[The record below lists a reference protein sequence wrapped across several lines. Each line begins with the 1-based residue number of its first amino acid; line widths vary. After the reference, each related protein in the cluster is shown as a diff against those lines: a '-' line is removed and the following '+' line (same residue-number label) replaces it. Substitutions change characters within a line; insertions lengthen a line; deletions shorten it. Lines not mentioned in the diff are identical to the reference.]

1 VLMQSTPPLIK
12 RLPSV
17 RGKLIANAS
26 LRHLTWFRTGGKA
39 EVLFRPADT
48 EDLQTFRRELDPQI
62 NVTAIGLG
70 SNILIRDGGVK
81 GVVILLGKAFR
92 KITFNNTE
100 VIAEAGVSSVTLSRA
115 CREKSLG
122 GLEFLSGIPGSV
134 GGALRM
140 NAGAYGREI
149 KDVLVSARALDPTGT
164 LLNLPMKDFDFSYRS
179 SALSQKWIFVS
190 ARLSCAMVERDEI
203 ERRMV
208 EIENHRRSTQPVQ
221 VRTGGSTFK
230 NLEKIKAWQLIASA
244 GCRGL
249 SVGDAIVSERHCN
262 FLINRGNASARDI
275 EDLGEEVRE
284 RVKRHS
290 GVSLEWEIERIGTK
304 AREIIQ

>member
-1 VLMQSTPPLIK
+1 MRSTPHLIK
-12 RLPSV
+12 RLPAV
-17 RGKLIANAS
+17 RGELIANAS
-26 LRHLTWFRTGGKA
+26 LQRLTWFRTGGKA
-39 EVLFRPADT
+39 EVLFKPADT

-62 NVTAIGLG
+62 NVTVIGLG

-81 GVVILLGKAFR
+81 GVVIVLGKGFG

-100 VIAEAGVSSVTLSRA
+100 VIAQAGVSSVTLSRA

-122 GLEFLSGIPGSV
+122 GLEFLSGIPGSI

-149 KDVLVSARALDPTGT
+149 KDVLISAQALDPAG
-164 LLNLPMKDFDFSYRS
+164 LLRDLPMKDFGFSYRS
-179 SALSQKWIFVS
+179 SALNQKWVFVS
-190 ARLSCAMVERDEI
+190 ARLSCTIVQRDEI

-208 EIENHRRSTQPVQ
+208 KIENHRRSTQPIQ

-230 NLEKIKAWQLIASA
+230 NLEKIKAWKLIASA

-262 FLINRGNASARDI
+262 FLINRGNASAGDI
-275 EDLGEEVRE
+275 ENLGEKVRD
-284 RVKRHS
+284 RVKRHT
-290 GVSLEWEIERIGTK
+290 GVSLEWEIERIGIK
-304 AREIIQ
+304 AREIRH